1 MNSKY
6 HLTEEIKPQIN
17 LLGNIA
23 FDAKDLLFDWTSFEI
38 PRGTCNIR
46 DLTMKLKGTL
56 AATGNGGLDMDL
68 YFAKSINGVA
78 PPSLGGSNT
87 APTVIQTTAARPYIM
102 AHHKIDGSAIE
113 DAGDGMISFNVLST
127 RINVN
132 GVSTINGEPAYASTT
147 GYQTIWVAGI
157 AQGAYDFGSDVLVAG
172 EHSAD
177 DLTIVVDGTPGG
189 DDMFAIGD
197 TITAF
202 ANDGSAPKVIGN
214 LTAVADNL
222 LTVDAAPVVLPD
234 DHEICNL
241 NPITFTLGLEY

>member
-6 HLTEEIKPQIN
+6 HLTQEIKPEVN

-23 FDAKDLLFDWTSFEI
+23 FTDLDLVFDWTAFEI
-38 PRGTCNIR
+38 PRGTCNMR
-46 DLTMKLKGTL
+46 ALTMKIKGTL
-56 AATGNGGLDMDL
+56 AADGNHDIDLNL
-68 YFAKSINGVA
+68 YFAKSIDGVA

-87 APTVIQTTAARPYIM
+87 APTVIAATAARPWIM
-102 AHHKIDGSAIE
+102 AFHKIDASASSMDASGLISYNLFSQENRPDVIIE
-113 DAGDGMISFNVLST
+113 GD
-127 RINVN
+127 
-132 GVSTINGEPAYASTT
+132 PAYSTT
-147 GYQTIWVAGI
+147 TSGYQTIWVAAI
-157 AQGAYDFGSDVLVAG
+157 ARGALDFGSDVLVAG

-202 ANDGSAPKVIGN
+202 AADGSAPKVIGN
-214 LTAVADNL
+214 LTAVADDL